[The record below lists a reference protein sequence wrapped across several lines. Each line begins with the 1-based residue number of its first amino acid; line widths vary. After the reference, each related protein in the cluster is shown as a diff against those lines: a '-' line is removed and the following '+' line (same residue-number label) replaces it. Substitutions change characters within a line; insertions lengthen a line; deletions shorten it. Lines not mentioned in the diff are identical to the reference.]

1 MMKKEELICKIKTC
15 IDENID
21 AQKAYREK
29 HIKKAVNE
37 LGKSVGT
44 IDSCL
49 VIKDLLDDENTLR
62 KTLND
67 RYHWVM
73 SIETIVNNVENSL
86 DQCLYDIDYELI
98 TAYKIRVVINDAIAL
113 HLEHEKSAS
122 YEGGSATPNC
132 RLYWGVAHLERE
144 PEPTKMT
151 HCNAGDPSAILK
163 LMDAVEHAAYPHRYQ

>member
-1 MMKKEELICKIKTC
+1 MKKEELICKIKTC

-29 HIKKAVNE
+29 HIKKAMNE
-37 LGKSVGT
+37 LSKSVGT

-67 RYHWVM
+67 RHHWVM
-73 SIETIVNNVENSL
+73 SIETIVNNVENTL

-98 TAYKIRVVINDAIAL
+98 TAYKIRVVINDVIAL
-113 HLEHEKSAS
+113 HLDHEKSAS
-122 YEGGSATPNC
+122 YEGGCTTPNC
-132 RLYWGVAHLERE
+132 ILYWGIAHLERE

-151 HCNAGDPSAILK
+151 RCNAGDPSAILK